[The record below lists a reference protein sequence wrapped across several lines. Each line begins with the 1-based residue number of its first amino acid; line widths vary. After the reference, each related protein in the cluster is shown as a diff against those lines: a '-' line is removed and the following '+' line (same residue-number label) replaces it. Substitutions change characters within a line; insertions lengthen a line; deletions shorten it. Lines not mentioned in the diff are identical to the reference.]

1 VVLMVGGNIPGVTR
15 MASIAIYDRVEA
27 LDYATAHQYAFVL
40 FTITFSIL
48 LLVYMVNRR
57 CARMELT

>member
-1 VVLMVGGNIPGVTR
+1 
-15 MASIAIYDRVEA
+15 
-27 LDYATAHQYAFVL
+27 L